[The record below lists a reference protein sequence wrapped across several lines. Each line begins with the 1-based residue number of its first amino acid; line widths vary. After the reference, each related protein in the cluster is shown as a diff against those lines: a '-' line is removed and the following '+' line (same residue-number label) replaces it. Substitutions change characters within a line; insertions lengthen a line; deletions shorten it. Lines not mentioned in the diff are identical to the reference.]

1 MSKSNQTK
9 TNETNEKTYRRVHT
23 TYPYEELQDDL
34 IELFGELLADADL
47 DHCYLDVEDD
57 LLARL
62 DRTDSIR
69 KVGRNLNRAA
79 DRSEFEIE
87 KWSRFRWLLSEEEG
101 DL

>member
-23 TYPYEELQDDL
+23 TYPNEELQDDL

-62 DRTDSIR
+62 VPT
-69 KVGRNLNRAA
+69 
-79 DRSEFEIE
+79 RSEKSVET
-87 KWSRFRWLLSEEEG
+87 
-101 DL
+101 

>member
-1 MSKSNQTK
+1 MSKSNQT
-9 TNETNEKTYRRVHT
+9 ETNEKTYRRVNT
-23 TYPYEELQDDL
+23 TYPNEELQDDL
-34 IELFGELLADADL
+34 IELFGEILADADL

-62 DRTDSIR
+62 DRIDSIR

-87 KWSRFRWLLSEEEG
+87 KWSRFRWLLSRQEG
-101 DL
+101 DS